1 MYLEVKKKKKHETEW
16 EGAHS
21 LIFFFFQP
29 WGPKRLLT
37 AFIKIKQNSDLNNL
51 EKGTFPLLP
60 VNLQ

>member
-1 MYLEVKKKKKHETEW
+1 MYLEVKKKQHETKW

-21 LIFFFFQP
+21 LIFFFQP

-37 AFIKIKQNSDLNNL
+37 AFIKIKENSDLNNL
-51 EKGTFPLLP
+51 EKDTFSLLP